1 MAQQVSK
8 NIQALAEAAEEKRRQ
23 QEQGFAPSAPSVNY
37 GGGWEA
43 DMGRMTP
50 KDREAYMASFLPS
63 RSQLAS
69 GGTGLPFADKFAPNQ
84 VRPFPSQNE
93 QAMMGAPEAL
103 AGLGLGGGFVA
114 SQVGGQASTS
124 SRLSPFAQQVA
135 AADTA
140 RLNPPKNPPK
150 GNPIFGR
157 NVPTN
162 SLNPSVKP
170 MPRQPSLETARES
183 ARQSARLAASRR
195 GPSAMAKI
203 SQFVDNALSGASK
216 FARSVNIPSLLL
228 TPNTMGDATL
238 TGNNIILSPFE
249 QMATD
254 NYRASMAAGKSAQQY
269 QAMIEQGGLMDPP
282 SAAEAGDNLINIG
295 NSLFP
300 NEAPVG
306 LMTPELRDQRAAERQ
321 RKYGDI
327 ELQNP
332 ADAIPLFGQ
341 DTSAIRR
348 SVQDVL
354 NTPKEIA
361 SRFDEFAG
369 TLMRAATPKEELGYT
384 PPSVGDVLATAGIRD
399 AEGNIIGSGGRSEA
413 ITGPTRRPPATITA
427 TPETTATITATPETT
442 ATANTTTTDGMDITQ
457 RAMTE
462 AINRTAET
470 NAQRADLSPAQ
481 QNFLTRKDKGTPLEP
496 NEIIAAQRYAV
507 SQGQIFDPETGYSQ
521 AEFYGQRY
529 KGQSIGDYLR
539 GADTPQGATE
549 QFVDPQGRLRR
560 RMAGTDQLAPEYSS
574 YERESAAREAR
585 LAARPDFMEAQPSQA
600 RKDGVM
606 SMAQAVKVAGGD
618 RKKARSMIE
627 LQKMGRDPLT
637 GQPEKPDG
645 MTEYQA
651 ETLRQNQER
660 IDLSRNQDKET
671 LRQNQERID
680 FAKDQAEAAR
690 KAAEAAGATQAEK
703 DAYDIAQRKVNLA
716 TTYQKLLEDQET
728 PVFDARDIDADLD
741 SISDQLDIIY
751 DPESGVFRRGKIWG
765 EGEVIKLDDPKN
777 ASIVRTIGT
786 YKVGKALL
794 DKYPKKG

>member
-8 NIQALAEAAEEKRRQ
+8 NIQALADAAEEKRRQ
-23 QEQGFAPSAPSVNY
+23 QEQGFDTSV
-37 GGGWEA
+37 
-43 DMGRMTP
+43 
-50 KDREAYMASFLPS
+50 
-63 RSQLAS
+63 
-69 GGTGLPFADKFAPNQ
+69 
-84 VRPFPSQNE
+84 
-93 QAMMGAPEAL
+93 

-140 RLNPPKNPPK
+140 RLNPPINPPK
-150 GNPIFGR
+150 SNPIFGR

-162 SLNPSVKP
+162 PLNPSVGP
-170 MPRQPSLETARES
+170 MTSQPSLATAQGS
-183 ARQSARLAASRR
+183 ANRAAGLAASR
-195 GPSAMAKI
+195 GPSALSRAGSLARTAAGGPLLAYTAADLGVEAMTGKGI
-203 SQFVDNALSGASK
+203 SERAGESIGGAIGS
-216 FARSVNIPSLLL
+216 FLY
-228 TPNTMGDATL
+228 GDTSQPAFTQEEL
-238 TGNNIILSPFE
+238 
-249 QMATD
+249 A
-254 NYRASMAAGKSAQQY
+254 ASMANMPQQQQDIAPILEQLGRMAQGSL
-269 QAMIEQGGLMDPP
+269 INPP

-300 NEAPVG
+300 NEAPVN
-306 LMTPELRDQRAAERQ
+306 LMTQGGPTETQERRRA
-321 RKYGDI
+321 K
-327 ELQNP
+327 P
-332 ADAIPLFGQ
+332 FG
-341 DTSAIRR
+341 
-348 SVQDVL
+348 
-354 NTPKEIA
+354 
-361 SRFDEFAG
+361 
-369 TLMRAATPKEELGYT
+369 T
-384 PPSVGDVLATAGIRD
+384 PPTAPTFPQLKFSQTDTGRGRGRRGADLTMLAKPEATDMAQPAPSVNETDV
-399 AEGNIIGSGGRSEA
+399 
-413 ITGPTRRPPATITA
+413 
-427 TPETTATITATPETT
+427 
-442 ATANTTTTDGMDITQ
+442 TQ

-470 NAQRADLSPAQ
+470 NAQRAELSPAQ
-481 QNFLTRKDKGTPLEP
+481 QNFLTRKEKGTPLEP
-496 NEIIAAQRYAV
+496 DEILDAQRYAV

-637 GQPEKPDG
+637 GQPEKPEG
-645 MTEYQA
+645 MDEYQT
-651 ETLRQNQER
+651 ETIRQNQER
-660 IDLSRNQDKET
+660 IDLAR
-671 LRQNQERID
+671 
-680 FAKDQAEAAR
+680 DQAEAAK

-703 DAYDIAQRKVNLA
+703 DAYDIAQKKVNLA
-716 TTYQKLLEDQET
+716 TTYQKLLDDQET
-728 PVFDARDIDADLD
+728 QVFDARDIEADLD

-765 EGEVIKLDDPKN
+765 KGEVIKLDDPKN

>member
-1 MAQQVSK
+1 MALQVSK

-23 QEQGFAPSAPSVNY
+23 QEQDFDPSV
-37 GGGWEA
+37 
-43 DMGRMTP
+43 
-50 KDREAYMASFLPS
+50 
-63 RSQLAS
+63 
-69 GGTGLPFADKFAPNQ
+69 
-84 VRPFPSQNE
+84 
-93 QAMMGAPEAL
+93 

-124 SRLSPFAQQVA
+124 SKLSPFAQQVA

-140 RLNPPKNPPK
+140 RLNPPINAPK
-150 GNPIFGR
+150 SNPILGR

-162 SLNPSVKP
+162 PLNPSVGP
-170 MPRQPSLETARES
+170 MTKQPSLTAAQE
-183 ARQSARLAASRR
+183 AASQAARATAGR

-203 SQFVDNALSGASK
+203 SQFVDNALSSASK
-216 FARSVNIPSLLL
+216 FARSANIPSLLL
-228 TPNTMGDATL
+228 APNEMGDSTL

-254 NYRASMAAGKSAQQY
+254 NLALQEELAAPIANMPQQQQDIAPILEQLGRMA
-269 QAMIEQGGLMDPP
+269 QGSLINPP

-300 NEAPVG
+300 NETPVN
-306 LMTPELRDQRAAERQ
+306 LMTQGGPTETQERRRAKPFGTPPTAPTFPQLKFSETDTGRG
-321 RKYGDI
+321 RGRRG
-327 ELQNP
+327 
-332 ADAIPLFGQ
+332 ADL
-341 DTSAIRR
+341 T
-348 SVQDVL
+348 
-354 NTPKEIA
+354 
-361 SRFDEFAG
+361 
-369 TLMRAATPKEELGYT
+369 MRAKPEATDMTQPA
-384 PPSVGDVLATAGIRD
+384 PSV
-399 AEGNIIGSGGRSEA
+399 N
-413 ITGPTRRPPATITA
+413 
-427 TPETTATITATPETT
+427 ETT
-442 ATANTTTTDGMDITQ
+442 ATANTTPTDGMDITQ

-462 AINRTAET
+462 AIDGTAKT

-481 QNFLTRKDKGTPLEP
+481 KNFLTRKDKGTPLEP
-496 NEIIAAQRYAV
+496 DEIIAAQRYAV

-549 QFVDPQGRLRR
+549 QFVDPQGRIRR

-618 RKKARSMIE
+618 RKKAAAMIE

-637 GQPEKPDG
+637 GQPEEPEG
-645 MTEYQA
+645 MTEYQ
-651 ETLRQNQER
+651 T
-660 IDLSRNQDKET
+660 ET

-680 FAKDQAEAAR
+680 FAKEEAEAAR
-690 KAAEAAGATQAEK
+690 KAAEAKGATQAQR
-703 DAYDIAQRKVNLA
+703 DAFEMKQKELNYAI
-716 TTYQKLLEDQET
+716 TYQNFLKDQED
-728 PVFDARDIDADLD
+728 PVFDAKDIDSDLD

-765 EGEVIKLDDPKN
+765 KGEVIKLDDPKN

>member
-1 MAQQVSK
+1 MALQVSK
-8 NIQALAEAAEEKRRQ
+8 NIQALADAAEEKRRQ
-23 QEQGFAPSAPSVNY
+23 QEQGFDPSV
-37 GGGWEA
+37 
-43 DMGRMTP
+43 
-50 KDREAYMASFLPS
+50 
-63 RSQLAS
+63 
-69 GGTGLPFADKFAPNQ
+69 
-84 VRPFPSQNE
+84 
-93 QAMMGAPEAL
+93 

-124 SRLSPFAQQVA
+124 SKLSPFAQQVA

-140 RLNPPKNPPK
+140 RLNPPINAPK
-150 GNPIFGR
+150 SNPILGR

-162 SLNPSVKP
+162 PLNPSVGP
-170 MPRQPSLETARES
+170 MTKQPSLTAAQE
-183 ARQSARLAASRR
+183 AASQAARATAGR
-195 GPSAMAKI
+195 GPSAMAPI

-216 FARSVNIPSLLL
+216 FARAVNIPSLLL

-254 NYRASMAAGKSAQQY
+254 QYRASMAAGKSAQQY

-327 ELQNP
+327 EQQNP
-332 ADAIPLFGQ
+332 ADAIPFFGQ
-341 DTSAIRR
+341 DPSAIRR
-348 SVQDVL
+348 FVQDVL
-354 NTPKEIA
+354 NTPKEMA
-361 SRFDEFAG
+361 RRFDNFTG
-369 TLMRAATPKEELGYT
+369 TLMRAATPEEELGYT
-384 PPSVGDVLATAGIRD
+384 PPSLGDVLATAGIRD
-399 AEGNIIGSGGRSEA
+399 AEGNVIGSGGRKEP
-413 ITGPTRRPPATITA
+413 ITGPTPSRPPLSLSLTA
-427 TPETTATITATPETT
+427 TPADET
-442 ATANTTTTDGMDITQ
+442 DVTQ

-462 AINRTAET
+462 AVDGTAKT
-470 NAQRADLSPAQ
+470 NAQGADLSPAQ
-481 QNFLTRKDKGTPLEP
+481 QNFLTRKEKGTPLEP
-496 NEIIAAQRYAV
+496 NEIIAAQRYAG

-606 SMAQAVKVAGGD
+606 SMAQATKVAGGD
-618 RKKARSMIE
+618 KKKARSMIE
-627 LQKMGRDPLT
+627 LQKMGRDPIT
-637 GQPEKPDG
+637 GQLGEPEG
-645 MTEYQA
+645 MTEYQ
-651 ETLRQNQER
+651 T
-660 IDLSRNQDKET
+660 ET

-680 FAKDQAEAAR
+680 FAKEEAEAAK
-690 KAAEAAGATQAEK
+690 KAAAAAGATQAEK

-716 TTYQKLLEDQET
+716 TTYQKLLEDQEA
-728 PVFDARDIDADLD
+728 PVFDAKDIEADLD

-765 EGEVIKLDDPKN
+765 EGEVIKIDDPKN

>member
-23 QEQGFAPSAPSVNY
+23 QEQGFDPSV
-37 GGGWEA
+37 
-43 DMGRMTP
+43 
-50 KDREAYMASFLPS
+50 
-63 RSQLAS
+63 
-69 GGTGLPFADKFAPNQ
+69 
-84 VRPFPSQNE
+84 
-93 QAMMGAPEAL
+93 
-103 AGLGLGGGFVA
+103 AGLGLGGGVVA

-124 SRLSPFAQQVA
+124 SKLSPFAQQVA

-140 RLNPPKNPPK
+140 RLNPPINPPK
-150 GNPIFGR
+150 SNPIFGR

-162 SLNPSVKP
+162 PLNPSVGP
-170 MPRQPSLETARES
+170 MTSQPSLATAQGS
-183 ARQSARLAASRR
+183 ANRAAGLAASR
-195 GPSAMAKI
+195 GPSALSRAGSLARTAAGGPLLAYTAADLGVEAMTGKGI
-203 SQFVDNALSGASK
+203 SERAGESIGGAIGS
-216 FARSVNIPSLLL
+216 FLY
-228 TPNTMGDATL
+228 GDTSQPAFTQEEL
-238 TGNNIILSPFE
+238 
-249 QMATD
+249 A
-254 NYRASMAAGKSAQQY
+254 ASMANMPQQQQDIAPILEQLGRMAQGSL
-269 QAMIEQGGLMDPP
+269 INPP

-300 NEAPVG
+300 NEAPVN
-306 LMTPELRDQRAAERQ
+306 LMTQGGPTETQERRRA
-321 RKYGDI
+321 K
-327 ELQNP
+327 P
-332 ADAIPLFGQ
+332 FG
-341 DTSAIRR
+341 
-348 SVQDVL
+348 
-354 NTPKEIA
+354 
-361 SRFDEFAG
+361 
-369 TLMRAATPKEELGYT
+369 T
-384 PPSVGDVLATAGIRD
+384 PPTAPTFPQLKFSQTDTGRGRGRRGADLTMLAKPEATDMAQPAPSVNETDV
-399 AEGNIIGSGGRSEA
+399 
-413 ITGPTRRPPATITA
+413 
-427 TPETTATITATPETT
+427 
-442 ATANTTTTDGMDITQ
+442 TQ

-470 NAQRADLSPAQ
+470 NAQRAELSPAQ
-481 QNFLTRKDKGTPLEP
+481 QNFLTRKEKGTPLEP
-496 NEIIAAQRYAV
+496 DEILDAQRYAV

-637 GQPEKPDG
+637 GQPEKPEG
-645 MTEYQA
+645 MDEYQT
-651 ETLRQNQER
+651 ETIRQNQER
-660 IDLSRNQDKET
+660 IDLAR
-671 LRQNQERID
+671 
-680 FAKDQAEAAR
+680 DQAEAAK

-703 DAYDIAQRKVNLA
+703 DAYDIAQKKVNLA
-716 TTYQKLLEDQET
+716 TTYQKLLDDQET
-728 PVFDARDIDADLD
+728 QVFDARDIEADLD

-765 EGEVIKLDDPKN
+765 KGEVIKLDDPKN

>member
-1 MAQQVSK
+1 
-8 NIQALAEAAEEKRRQ
+8 
-23 QEQGFAPSAPSVNY
+23 
-37 GGGWEA
+37 
-43 DMGRMTP
+43 
-50 KDREAYMASFLPS
+50 
-63 RSQLAS
+63 
-69 GGTGLPFADKFAPNQ
+69 
-84 VRPFPSQNE
+84 
-93 QAMMGAPEAL
+93 
-103 AGLGLGGGFVA
+103 VA
-114 SQVGGQASTS
+114 SQIGGQASTS
-124 SRLSPFAQQVA
+124 SKLSPFAQQVA

-140 RLNPPKNPPK
+140 RLNPPINAPK
-150 GNPIFGR
+150 SNPILGR

-162 SLNPSVKP
+162 PLNPSVGP
-170 MPRQPSLETARES
+170 MTKQPSLTAAQEAASRAAEETA
-183 ARQSARLAASRR
+183 RR

-238 TGNNIILSPFE
+238 PENNIFE
-249 QMATD
+249 QMTAD
-254 NYRASMAAGKSAQQY
+254 NIRASMAAGKSAQQY

-295 NSLFP
+295 NSLFS

-348 SVQDVL
+348 FVQDVS
-354 NTPKEIA
+354 NTPKEMA
-361 SRFDEFAG
+361 RRFDNFLG
-369 TLMRAATPKEELGYT
+369 TLMRAATPEEDLGYT

-399 AEGNIIGSGGRSEA
+399 AEGNVIGSGGRKEP
-413 ITGPTRRPPATITA
+413 ITGPTPSRPPLSLSLTA
-427 TPETTATITATPETT
+427 TPADK
-442 ATANTTTTDGMDITQ
+442 TDVTQ

-462 AINRTAET
+462 AVDGTAKT
-470 NAQRADLSPAQ
+470 NAQGAELSPAQ
-481 QNFLTRKDKGTPLEP
+481 QNFLARKEKGTPLEP
-496 NEIIAAQRYAV
+496 DEILAAQGYAV

-618 RKKARSMIE
+618 KKKARSMIE

-637 GQPEKPDG
+637 GQPEKPEG
-645 MTEYQA
+645 MTEYQ
-651 ETLRQNQER
+651 T
-660 IDLSRNQDKET
+660 ET

-680 FAKDQAEAAR
+680 FAKEEAEAAK
-690 KAAEAAGATQAEK
+690 KAAAAAGATQAEK

-716 TTYQKLLEDQET
+716 TTYQKLLEDQEA
-728 PVFDARDIDADLD
+728 PVFDAKDIEADLD

-765 EGEVIKLDDPKN
+765 EGEVIKIDDPKN

>member
-23 QEQGFAPSAPSVNY
+23 QEQGFDPSV
-37 GGGWEA
+37 
-43 DMGRMTP
+43 
-50 KDREAYMASFLPS
+50 
-63 RSQLAS
+63 
-69 GGTGLPFADKFAPNQ
+69 
-84 VRPFPSQNE
+84 
-93 QAMMGAPEAL
+93 

-124 SRLSPFAQQVA
+124 SKLSPFAQQVA

-140 RLNPPKNPPK
+140 RLNPPTNPPK
-150 GNPIFGR
+150 GNPILGR

-162 SLNPSVKP
+162 PLNPSVGP
-170 MPRQPSLETARES
+170 MPKQPSLATAQGS
-183 ARQSARLAASRR
+183 ASQAPRLAASR
-195 GPSAMAKI
+195 GPSVI
-203 SQFVDNALSGASK
+203 GQFVGNALSGASK
-216 FARSVNIPSLLL
+216 FARAANIPSLML

-254 NYRASMAAGKSAQQY
+254 QYRASMAAGKSAQQY
-269 QAMIEQGGLMDPP
+269 QEMIEQGGLMDPP

-332 ADAIPLFGQ
+332 ADAIPFFGQ
-341 DTSAIRR
+341 DPSAIRR
-348 SVQDVL
+348 FVQDVL
-354 NTPKEIA
+354 NTPKEMA
-361 SRFDEFAG
+361 RRFDNFTG
-369 TLMRAATPKEELGYT
+369 TLMRAATPEEELGYT
-384 PPSVGDVLATAGIRD
+384 PPSIGDVLATAGIRD
-399 AEGNIIGSGGRSEA
+399 AEGNVIGSGGRKEP
-413 ITGPTRRPPATITA
+413 ITGPTPSRPPLSLSLTA
-427 TPETTATITATPETT
+427 TPADK
-442 ATANTTTTDGMDITQ
+442 TDVTQ

-462 AINRTAET
+462 AVDGTAKT

-481 QNFLTRKDKGTPLEP
+481 QNFLTRKEKGTPLEP
-496 NEIIAAQRYAV
+496 NEIIAAQRYAG

-627 LQKMGRDPLT
+627 LQKMGRDPIT
-637 GQPEKPDG
+637 GQLEEPEG
-645 MTEYQA
+645 MTEYQ
-651 ETLRQNQER
+651 T
-660 IDLSRNQDKET
+660 ET

-680 FAKDQAEAAR
+680 FAKEEAEAAR
-690 KAAEAAGATQAEK
+690 KAAEAKGATQAQR
-703 DAYDIAQRKVNLA
+703 DAFEMKQKELNYAI
-716 TTYQKLLEDQET
+716 TYQNFLKDQED
-728 PVFDARDIDADLD
+728 PVFDAKDIDSDLD

-765 EGEVIKLDDPKN
+765 EGEVIKIDDPKN